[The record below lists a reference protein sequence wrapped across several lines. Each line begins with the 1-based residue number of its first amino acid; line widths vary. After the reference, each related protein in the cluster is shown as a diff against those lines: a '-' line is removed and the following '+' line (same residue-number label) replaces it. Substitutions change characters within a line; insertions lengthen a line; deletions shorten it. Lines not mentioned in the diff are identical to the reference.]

1 MQQSE
6 QSPSINAI
14 VESSAC
20 SCGFVNEDEFHFF
33 FGCPIFNRPR
43 IILQNVISSVTPF
56 TLRTL
61 LYGVDEF
68 DFTENKKIIN
78 ETLKFIHETKK
89 NGLSDVMYKLYC
101 DLHLFRLLTVC
112 VHSSLYKFHSHHFV
126 DVHLYNCFT
135 CLDINKNV

>member
-1 MQQSE
+1 MDKLRMQCSNLKGHLK
-6 QSPSINAI
+6 SIHI
-14 VESSAC
+14 VESYAC

-33 FGCPIFNRPR
+33 FGCPLFIRPR

-78 ETLKFIHETKK
+78 ETLKIYT
-89 NGLSDVMYKLYC
+89 
-101 DLHLFRLLTVC
+101 
-112 VHSSLYKFHSHHFV
+112 
-126 DVHLYNCFT
+126 
-135 CLDINKNV
+135 